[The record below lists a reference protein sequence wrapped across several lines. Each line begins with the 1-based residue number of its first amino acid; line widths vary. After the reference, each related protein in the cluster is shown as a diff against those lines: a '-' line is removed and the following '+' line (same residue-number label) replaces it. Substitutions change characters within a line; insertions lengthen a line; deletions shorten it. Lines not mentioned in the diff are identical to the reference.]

1 MMFKRILPITIIT
14 VLAVSAVTGYA
25 AEKKAAVKEIPRMS
39 KEELKANLDNKD
51 VVIIDVRTPKDYDKS
66 DYKIKGAVRENPMDV
81 TFWFNYPKDKKMV
94 LYCA

>member
-1 MMFKRILPITIIT
+1 MFKRIPPIIIIA
-14 VLAVSAVTGYA
+14 VLAISSGAGYA
-25 AEKKAAVKEIPRMS
+25 AEKKAALKEIPRIS
-39 KEELKANLDNKD
+39 KEELKANLDNMN